1 MIIGIDHGYYAIKTK
16 QVCFPTGIIRYEY
29 EPYTMQNV
37 LQYRG
42 EYYVCGTGRQ
52 TLVKDKTANDNY
64 YLLTLTALAQEIR
77 KRKGER
83 AAKVVLAAGLPLTGF
98 GREKQKFKEY
108 LFRKEQ
114 PICFFYEGERY
125 EIQIED
131 VKLFP
136 QGYSALALYPE
147 YLKDEP
153 SVLLV
158 DIGGWTVDLM
168 RLDNAVP
175 NAATCRSL
183 ELGVIRCMDEIR
195 EQVRRNTGLSVTET
209 QIERVLRGKPS
220 SMPAEVV
227 SLIERQGRLYIEK
240 ILSAITEAGFD
251 LRAVPSVFMGG
262 GAAIFKH
269 RVSEQDRLC
278 RPIYL
283 TDVHANAAGYER
295 IRGADED
302 AVSRPVFSFRPNLK
316 NPEHEK
322 AWQFLMEI
330 PAGQRNQYLV
340 DVILEQEERETLKR
354 LIQEAV
360 REELK
365 CGDVERMPAQEK
377 EEIPGQMLDFLFQ
390 MEQE

>member
-1 MIIGIDHGYYAIKTK
+1 MVIGIDHGYYAIKTK

-64 YLLTLTALAQEIR
+64 YLLTLAALAQEIR

-83 AAKVVLAAGLPLTGF
+83 TAKVVLAAGLPLTGF

-114 PICFFYEGERY
+114 PIRFLYEGERY

-209 QIERVLRGKPS
+209 QIERVLHGKTS

-227 SLIERQGRLYIEK
+227 SLIEKQGRLYIEK

-269 RVSEQDRLC
+269 RVSDQNRLC

-295 IRGADED
+295 IEADED

-322 AWQFLMEI
+322 AWQLLMEI

-365 CGDVERMPAQEK
+365 SGDVERMSAQEK